1 MQLKNINK
9 LIHALLIATAPLLP
23 AALFSLPVLAKKEEG
38 TYPEKVIRVIVPNG
52 AGGSTDKVSRLFV
65 RELNN
70 KLPVGLAVINIKGGG
85 TSKGAQK
92 AARSKPDGY
101 TLLSTHQALLTS
113 SALKINRLGPESL
126 TPIAQIAHETY
137 VIAVSPDSPIR
148 NLDDLFKASNEGVN
162 GKRIRVGVNPGAANH
177 FFFLKAILHTKADV
191 VFVPSG
197 GGAKTLKQIL
207 GGHLDTSI
215 FAVSEVHQLI
225 KSKKLHALA
234 VFDTK
239 THDKLSGV
247 STARQQGH
255 DIVIKLNYTMYA
267 PAGTEQSRIKVIA
280 DALGE
285 IVKQKSFVEDLQEQ
299 SINPDYKTGAALQ
312 QTIDK
317 DYAEMKIIANHIK
330 QKAQEN
336 AAKKKR

>member
-1 MQLKNINK
+1 M
-9 LIHALLIATAPLLP
+9 
-23 AALFSLPVLAKKEEG
+23 
-38 TYPEKVIRVIVPNG
+38 
-52 AGGSTDKVSRLFV
+52 
-65 RELNN
+65 
-70 KLPVGLAVINIKGGG
+70 
-85 TSKGAQK
+85 
-92 AARSKPDGY
+92 
-101 TLLSTHQALLTS
+101 
-113 SALKINRLGPESL
+113 
-126 TPIAQIAHETY
+126 
-137 VIAVSPDSPIR
+137 SPDSPIR
-148 NLDDLFKASNEGVN
+148 DLDDLYKASNEGVN

-225 KSKKLHALA
+225 QAGKLHGLA
-234 VFDTK
+234 VFDTQRHPNLPR
-239 THDKLSGV
+239 TPI
-247 STARQQGH
+247 AREQGH

-267 PAGTEQSRIKVIA
+267 PAGTEQSRIQVIA
-280 DALGE
+280 DTLGE
-285 IVKQKSFVEDLQEQ
+285 IVKQEDFVDNLKAQ
-299 SINPDYKTGAALQ
+299 SINPDYKTGSALQ
-312 QTIDK
+312 QAIDK